1 MTNSVTIYWGGI
13 ALLNIVLL
21 EPEKPFNTG
30 NIGRTC
36 VLTNTR
42 LHLIRPFNFNMDDK
56 TLRRTGLDYWKNVD
70 LVIYNNYDEFVEKNK
85 DKRIF
90 YATTKANQT
99 YDKIEYK
106 DGDFFMF
113 GKESAGIPEEI
124 LNENE
129 KSCIRIPMIKDLD
142 RSLNL
147 SNSANIILFEALR
160 QLNFMDLI

>member
-1 MTNSVTIYWGGI
+1 M
-13 ALLNIVLL
+13 LNIVLL

-36 VLTNTR
+36 VLTNSR

-70 LVIYNNYDEFVEKNK
+70 LIIYDNYEEFVEANK

-90 YATTKANQT
+90 YATTKAEKT
-99 YDKIEYK
+99 YDKIEYR
-106 DGDFFMF
+106 DEDFFMF

-124 LNENE
+124 LDANKDN
-129 KSCIRIPMIKDLD
+129 CIRIPMIKNLK

-160 QLNFMDLI
+160 QLNFLELF